1 MKKILLFFGVLGL
14 LAVPV
19 FVFAQGPYLGLEYG
33 GATGLGQSDVRLTVS
48 RMINVSLGLLGTI
61 SLVLILWAGFKWM
74 TSGGNEEEAK
84 NARKI
89 LIAATIGLA
98 IILSAYSI
106 SNFVVNNLYKAT
118 TGFDYRE

>member
-1 MKKILLFFGVLGL
+1 MKKILLFVGVLGL
-14 LAVPV
+14 LAVPI

-33 GATGLGQSDVRLTVS
+33 GATGLGKSDVRLTVS
-48 RMINVSLGLLGTI
+48 RMINVSLGLLGTV